1 MLSLVIASAYVILIG
16 PSGDTQDNPNPTEV
30 LNLLESLV
38 LLSSTPHTFAVSK
51 NIFVVAFH
59 FSGKPLGIVD

>member
-1 MLSLVIASAYVILIG
+1 MLYLLDQVEISKTNLIQ
-16 PSGDTQDNPNPTEV
+16 SEV

-38 LLSSTPHTFAVSK
+38 LLSSTPQTLAVSK

-59 FSGKPLGIVD
+59 FSGKPLGIVDEKDV